1 MRLRELRRRCRETL
15 VLAGAARPEYSAD
28 LIISRRLG
36 IGRAEL
42 LYKDDEIPAQSC
54 EGIFAA
60 AARRAQG
67 VPLAYVLHEAEFYGY
82 RFKVGRGVL
91 IPRPETELLVEAA
104 LEYFPRGRSARFADW
119 CTGSGCIALSL
130 LLENGALT
138 GVGIDKSPQA
148 LRWAA
153 INRKFHHLED
163 RLALLRNAEPSEA
176 AIDGESLDFIISNPP
191 YIPEGEMAGL
201 MPEVRDYEPH
211 MALNGGAGGLAL
223 YKKFFRSFPGFLKPG
238 GLLLLETA
246 GSSQICA
253 LEGLV
258 SSEFV
263 LMNKILDYNGIIRHI
278 IWRKR

>member
-15 VLAGAARPEYSAD
+15 ILAGAARPEYSAD

-104 LEYFPRGRSARFADW
+104 LEYFPGAARASPTGAPAAAASRSPCCWKTGRLRGWGSTRAHRRSAGPRSTGNSITLKTASPCFA
-119 CTGSGCIALSL
+119 TPSPRRPP
-130 LLENGALT
+130 LT
-138 GVGIDKSPQA
+138 VKAS
-148 LRWAA
+148 
-153 INRKFHHLED
+153 
-163 RLALLRNAEPSEA
+163 
-176 AIDGESLDFIISNPP
+176 
-191 YIPEGEMAGL
+191 
-201 MPEVRDYEPH
+201 
-211 MALNGGAGGLAL
+211 
-223 YKKFFRSFPGFLKPG
+223 
-238 GLLLLETA
+238 
-246 GSSQICA
+246 
-253 LEGLV
+253 
-258 SSEFV
+258 
-263 LMNKILDYNGIIRHI
+263 IL
-278 IWRKR
+278 